1 MWFLFLILKIMQQN
15 PIISPYQIN
24 KFQKY
29 LLEFIFVDSDY
40 MEMLRHIPT
49 K

>member
-1 MWFLFLILKIMQQN
+1 MQQN

-24 KFQKY
+24 KFQGY
-29 LLEFIFVDSDY
+29 LFEFIFVDSDY